1 MTIQHL
7 TGEKPK
13 KSKTDIP
20 QPLFI
25 DRLREAFPYAALIG
39 YSFIAL
45 VPIILIILN
54 SFKERRDLFRV
65 PYQPPIWFTF
75 EDGFQVINNFTLEG
89 YESVFDRA
97 QIFVYFGNSI
107 IITTISLTMILLLGS
122 MIAYALTEYK
132 FPGLRILNIYLIMG
146 IMIPAR
152 LGTVSMIELMTN
164 FGIYNTRLALIL
176 VYVARGL
183 PIALFILSEF
193 MRQVPRELK
202 EAARV
207 DGANEYWIL
216 FRLILPL
223 IRPALAT
230 VLVFQLI
237 PIWNDLWFPLTLAPG
252 ENVRTV
258 TLGVS
263 SFAGQ
268 YKQDWSALLA
278 ALTLAMIPVT
288 TLYVIF
294 SRQFISGLTRGALK

>member
-1 MTIQHL
+1 MTAK
-7 TGEKPK
+7 TKFKKPK
-13 KSKTDIP
+13 NIVIG
-20 QPLFI
+20 QPSLM
-25 DRLREAFPYAALIG
+25 DRLRTAFPYTALVAYSLIALI
-39 YSFIAL
+39 
-45 VPIILIILN
+45 PIILIVLN

-65 PYQPPIWFTF
+65 PYQPPIWFSL
-75 EDGFQVINNFTLEG
+75 EDGFQWVNTFTLDG
-89 YESVFDRA
+89 YNTVFARA
-97 QIFVYFGNSI
+97 QIFVYFGNSFF
-107 IITTISLTMILLLGS
+107 ITSISLFIILLLGS
-122 MIAYALTEYK
+122 MVAYALTEYD
-132 FPGLRILNIYLIMG
+132 FPGARMMNIYLILG

-152 LGTVSMIELMTN
+152 LGTVSMIELMN
-164 FGIYNTRLALIL
+164 NLGLYNTRWALIA
-176 VYVARGL
+176 VYIARGL

-216 FRLILPL
+216 FRLVLPL

-252 ENVRTV
+252 ESVRTV

-288 TLYVIF
+288 TLYIIF

>member
-1 MTIQHL
+1 MTQQMTL
-7 TGEKPK
+7 KQ
-13 KSKTDIP
+13 SKTASVTVVQRP
-20 QPLFI
+20 WM
-25 DRLREAFPYAALIG
+25 DRVRAVFPYTALIG
-39 YSFIAL
+39 YSFVAL
-45 VPIILIILN
+45 VPIILIVLN

-65 PYQPPIWFTF
+65 PYQPPVWFTL
-75 EDGFQVINNFTLEG
+75 EGGFQLVNNFTLEG
-89 YESVFDRA
+89 YESVFERA
-97 QIFVYFGNSI
+97 QILVYFGNSI
-107 IITTISLTMILLLGS
+107 FVTTVSLIFILLLGA
-122 MIAYALTEYK
+122 MIAYALTEYN
-132 FPGLRILNIYLIMG
+132 FPGVRILNIYLVLG

-152 LGTVSMIELMTN
+152 LGTVSMIELMN
-164 FGIYNTRLALIL
+164 NLGIYNTRLALL
-176 VYVARGL
+176 AVYIARGL

-193 MRQVPRELK
+193 MRQVPKELK

-207 DGANEYWIL
+207 DGASEYWIL
-216 FRLILPL
+216 FRLIMPL

-252 ENVRTV
+252 EDVRTV

>member
-1 MTIQHL
+1 MTTTQHL

-13 KSKTDIP
+13 KSKTSVP
-20 QPLFI
+20 QVPFM
-25 DRLREAFPYAALIG
+25 DRLRGAFPYAALIG

-75 EDGFQVINNFTLEG
+75 EGGFQVINNFTLEG

-107 IITTISLTMILLLGS
+107 LITSISLTMILLLGS

-268 YKQDWSALLA
+268 YKQ
-278 ALTLAMIPVT
+278 
-288 TLYVIF
+288 
-294 SRQFISGLTRGALK
+294 